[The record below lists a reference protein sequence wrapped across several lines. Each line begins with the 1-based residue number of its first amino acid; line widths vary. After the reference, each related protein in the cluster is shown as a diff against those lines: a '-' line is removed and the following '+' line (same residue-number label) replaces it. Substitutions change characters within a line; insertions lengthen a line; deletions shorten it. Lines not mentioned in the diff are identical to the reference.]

1 MFIQIC
7 PALMD
12 WTVFLV
18 LFAVLYGA
26 GERGFSGLQ
35 CAWLGGIGQLAYMVA
50 SLLVGVVLTRRNAR
64 GFLLTSTVGSTLLGI
79 VCLQLTTFA
88 PQMLCQSLLFVF
100 LALFFNS
107 FQTFMRGETV
117 PGGLALTVG
126 RYTLAWSVGSAAGFL
141 SSGSLYQLG
150 NLALCATTLA
160 VGTVILVTLLR
171 HQARPHAMLS
181 ADEHIEDALPGAQ
194 AVNPRYV
201 LVGWC
206 LIFTAMFVQ
215 RPLQSL
221 WPAACARAAIIAFL
235 PGLVL
240 SLHMLVQGV
249 WGYRVAAFS
258 NWRYRR
264 TPLVVLHLAAAV
276 LFGLAWLKP
285 VFAVGAATI
294 IVVGLY
300 TGYAYFAAVYYSSNS
315 GRRSFNIGVNEC
327 LVGLGSFAG
336 LFAAEWGEILMGANS
351 GMYAVCAFA
360 LLASL
365 LVQVGLASLPRREPA
380 EAVFPAVALAGLPAR
395 PDNGKH
401 EDPGLCLKKEDCR
414 P

>member
-1 MFIQIC
+1 MFMQVC

-35 CAWLGGIGQLAYMVA
+35 CAWVGGIGQLAYMVT
-50 SLLVGVVLTRRNAR
+50 SLLAGLVLTRRNAR
-64 GFLLTSTVGSTLLGI
+64 GFLLASTAGSTVMGVI
-79 VCLQLTTFA
+79 CLCVTAFA
-88 PQMLCQSLLFVF
+88 PQMLCQALLFVF

-126 RYTLAWSVGSAAGFL
+126 RYTLAWSTGSAAGFL
-141 SSGSLYQLG
+141 SSGSLYRLG
-150 NLALCATTLA
+150 SGALCVTTLL
-160 VGTVILVTLLR
+160 VGSVIMVALLR
-171 HQARPHAMLS
+171 HQSRSHAMVS
-181 ADEHIEDALPGAQ
+181 ADEQVDAPAPGAR

-221 WPAACARAAIIAFL
+221 WPAVCARTDIQPFL

-249 WGYRVAAFS
+249 WGYRVAAFTG
-258 NWRYRR
+258 WRYRR
-264 TPLVVLHLAAAV
+264 TPLVVLHLAGAV
-276 LFGLAWLKP
+276 LLGVAWLKP
-285 VFAVGAATI
+285 TFAIAAAAI
-294 IVVGLY
+294 IVLGFY
-300 TGYAYFAAVYYSSNS
+300 MGYAYFSAVYYASNS
-315 GRRSFNIGVNEC
+315 GRRSLNIGVNEC
-327 LVGLGSFAG
+327 LVGMGSFAG
-336 LFAAEWGEILMGANS
+336 LFAAQWGESVMGKAG
-351 GMYAVCAFA
+351 GMYAICALG
-360 LLASL
+360 LLVSL
-365 LVQVGLASLPRREPA
+365 LLQLTLAATAPSPA
-380 EAVFPAVALAGLPAR
+380 TAGS
-395 PDNGKH
+395 
-401 EDPGLCLKKEDCR
+401 
-414 P
+414 